1 MKLKELLYGIKYNT
15 QSDISDTVVKNICY
29 DSRKADENSLFV
41 ALRGATVDGHRFV
54 TSAYERGCRCF
65 LLERECEL
73 PEDVTAIYTD
83 NSRFALGVISRT
95 FFGHP
100 ERELT
105 LVGITGTKGKTTTA
119 LMLCSIFSEAGIK
132 CGYIGSNG
140 VEYLGHRA
148 ETGNTTPESYEL
160 AYYFRQMVDAGVT
173 HVVLEV
179 SSQALFNYRVEGL
192 TFDSCAF
199 TNLSRDHISPKEHP
213 TFEHY
218 RDSKRRLFR
227 DFSTRFISYSADDEN
242 AEYMIEGCGALCRGF
257 GITSETDVIGENIK
271 IYSDSGRLGVS
282 FTVADGGRKYD
293 IMLRTPGEFSVYN
306 ALCAATVADWYGI
319 THEVIAKGLESC
331 SPKGRFE
338 VVETSL
344 SNVVFIVDY
353 AHNETSLRHALTVI
367 RKYSPRRLICVFG
380 SVGERTEER
389 RKELAQVSGELADLS
404 VITSDNPGYESP
416 DGIIE
421 EIAGYLPE
429 GAPHVCITHREDAV
443 RYAVE
448 NAEDGDM
455 ILFAGKGHETY
466 QLIGREKR
474 PFSERELI
482 IRFSEERVRH
492 AFLSTSEKY
501 SV

>member
-1 MKLKELLYGIKYNT
+1 MKLNELLYGIQYKAT
-15 QSDISDTVVKNICY
+15 SEVSDTVIKNICY
-29 DSRKADENSLFV
+29 DSRKADDGSLFV
-41 ALRGATVDGHRFV
+41 ALRGATVDGHKFAPA
-54 TSAYERGCRCF
+54 AYERGCRCF
-65 LLERECEL
+65 LLESPAEL
-73 PEDVTAIYTD
+73 PEDALVVYTD
-83 NSRFALGVISRT
+83 NTREALGVISRS

-100 ERELT
+100 ERELR

-119 LMLCSIFSEAGIK
+119 LMLCSIFSAAGIK

-140 VEYLGHRA
+140 VEYPGHSFA
-148 ETGNTTPESYEL
+148 TGNTTPESYEL
-160 AYYFRQMVDAGVT
+160 AYYFRQMADAGVT

-218 RDSKRRLFR
+218 RDSKKRLFT
-227 DFSTRFISYSADDEN
+227 DFSARFVAYSADDEHSR
-242 AEYMIEGCGALCRGF
+242 YMIDGCGALCRGF
-257 GITSETDVIGENIK
+257 GISSDTDVTASDIGL
-271 IYSDSGRLGVS
+271 YSDSGRLGVC
-282 FTVADGGRKYD
+282 FCACDGGRKYE
-293 IMLRTPGEFSVYN
+293 IKLRTPGEFSVYN

-319 THEVIAKGLESC
+319 AHEVIAEGLEAC

-344 SNVVFIVDY
+344 SRVVFIIDY
-353 AHNETSLRHALTVI
+353 AHNEVSLRHALSVI
-367 RKYSPRRLICVFG
+367 RRYSPRRLVCVFG

-389 RKELAQVSGELADLS
+389 RRELAEVSGELADLS
-404 VITSDNPGYESP
+404 IITSDNPGCEP
-416 DGIIE
+416 PEDIIA
-421 EIAGYLPE
+421 EIASHLPE
-429 GAPHVCITHREDAV
+429 GAPHICITSREDAV
-443 RYAVE
+443 RFAVE
-448 NAEDGDM
+448 NSRDGD
-455 ILFAGKGHETY
+455 IVLFAGKGHENY

-482 IRFSEERVRH
+482 VRFSEEKSRF
-492 AFLSTSEKY
+492 AFKQASEKH